1 MFAVTLQVFNLRKLG
16 FICLRDFLNS
26 VYYLIFR
33 KSYRSDI
40 LIHGV
45 TGQLNKNKVKYA

>member
-26 VYYLIFR
+26 VYYLFR
-33 KSYRSDI
+33 KSYRSDT

-45 TGQLNKNKVKYA
+45 TAQLNKNKVKYA